1 MVIVMVKASHQE
13 INVSVS
19 NVPKSD
25 GHATVCECTSVYL
38 SNSGPQCRDT
48 LTNWGHFGSPMLFML

>member
-25 GHATVCECTSVYL
+25 GHATVCEYIYVLLFTYRTVDLSVV
-38 SNSGPQCRDT
+38 T
-48 LTNWGHFGSPMLFML
+48 H